1 MCFSCIVWPSSSTES
16 IIMGK
21 TVSAPQSLHFWSFLQ
36 GQHQA
41 CGLGSLG
48 TWVRLSVS
56 SICPSCASIQL
67 FVCFIW
73 WPLDFMLW
81 ISWLLL
87 SRMPFWTPPNAQMT
101 PYLRLSWKNHLLQEV
116 FLYSYSHITQF
127 LCVLLGKLGHPFC
140 WGHLQYSVSWGKGWG
155 GMPPLRD
162 RGSCRQEHGHVFF
175 HTQNSLALLITQKSV
190 ERNSYSLFL
199 FPVSRTWQ
207 NRYYFKW
214 DNPHGLPDKHSVLS
228 SST

>member
-48 TWVRLSVS
+48 TWVRLAVS

-155 GMPPLRD
+155 GHASLKGPRLLQAGTWSCLLPYPEFP
-162 RGSCRQEHGHVFF
+162 GSL
-175 HTQNSLALLITQKSV
+175 N
-190 ERNSYSLFL
+190 YSKVCWEKFL
-199 FPVSRTWQ
+199 FPVS
-207 NRYYFKW
+207 
-214 DNPHGLPDKHSVLS
+214 LS
-228 SST
+228 C